1 MNKDWV
7 EKDYY
12 AALGVPSTAPREEI
26 KRAYRKLAQELH
38 PDANPDNPSAED
50 KFKEVS
56 EAYSTLSDEEQRR
69 QYDEVR
75 QMVAAGGFSGYG
87 SPGGGGG
94 MGGFGGGQR
103 VRVEDLGDLIGGFG
117 GLGDLFGGNRR
128 TAQGPRRGQD
138 LNAEL
143 HLEFEDAVK
152 GLTTT
157 LSVTGAA
164 SCSRCK
170 GNGAEPGTTV
180 DLCPTCGGSGT
191 VAQNQG
197 LFSFA
202 QPCRQCRGRGR
213 IISHPCTTCGGSG
226 SEVRNRQITVKIPPG
241 VKDGATIRL
250 RGKGGPGQ
258 SGGPSGD
265 LLVKA
270 HVVAHR
276 FFGRRGDHLTVKVP
290 ITFTEAALGAQIQVP
305 TLDAPVRL
313 KVPAGTTNGK
323 TFRIREKGVPRAK
336 GKAGDLLATVE
347 ITVPDKLSRGAKKLL
362 EEFRD
367 QYESDNPRAELGL

>member
-1 MNKDWV
+1 MNKDWI

-12 AALGVPSTAPREEI
+12 AVLGVPATASRDEI
-26 KRAYRKLAQELH
+26 KRAYRKLAQANH
-38 PDANPDNPSAED
+38 PDANPDNPAAEET
-50 KFKEVS
+50 FKNVS
-56 EAYSTLSDEEQRR
+56 EAYGTLSDEEQRR

-87 SPGGGGG
+87 TGPS
-94 MGGFGGGQR
+94 GFGGGQR
-103 VRVEDLGDLIGGFG
+103 VRVEDLGDLLGGFG
-117 GLGDLFGGNRR
+117 GLGDLFGGGRR
-128 TAQGPRRGQD
+128 SSPQGPRRGQD
-138 LNAEL
+138 LSADI
-143 HLEFEDAVK
+143 HLEFEDAVR

-170 GNGAEPGTTV
+170 GNGAEPGSAVET
-180 DLCPTCGGSGT
+180 CPSCGGSGT

-213 IISHPCTTCGGSG
+213 IIPQPCANCRGTG

-241 VKDGATIRL
+241 VKDGSTIRL

-258 SGGPSGD
+258 NGGPSGD

-270 HVVAHR
+270 HVAPHAY
-276 FFGRRGDHLTVKVP
+276 FGRRGDNLTVTVP
-290 ITFTEAALGAQIQVP
+290 ITFTEAALGGQIDVP
-305 TLDAPVRL
+305 TLNGPVTL

-323 TFRIREKGVPRAK
+323 TFRIRERGVPRSK
-336 GKAGDLLATVE
+336 GKPGDLLATVE
-347 ITVPDKLSRGAKKLL
+347 VVVPKKLPRAARKLL

-367 QYESDNPRAELGL
+367 QYESGNPRAELGL